1 MVMYRVGVRR
11 KQSRFVADTVFDI
24 STSWLSDKLVCL
36 LRPTAAAFSRSWN
49 QSAMCSFEKKYD
61 SVHTSVGGSLTGSP
75 GMQCSLSC
83 LLLLKPH
90 PQSLSLSFLL
100 RVSTVASSVNL
111 PALWTPALLL
121 TSQLQ
126 RPLCSVYGE
135 DLVVIAVRYLSNK
148 DDRVYAH
155 DWSSLS
161 WATLCSCPS
170 LGSVH
175 LCCLKFRGCW
185 AITSLPLRIASSRN
199 TPDFPLRLTHPG
211 SSHKWNHTG
220 TASWHL
226 LWFHMTQ
233 YF

>member
-1 MVMYRVGVRR
+1 
-11 KQSRFVADTVFDI
+11 
-24 STSWLSDKLVCL
+24 
-36 LRPTAAAFSRSWN
+36 
-49 QSAMCSFEKKYD
+49 
-61 SVHTSVGGSLTGSP
+61 
-75 GMQCSLSC
+75 MQCSLSC

-199 TPDFPLRLTHPG
+199 TPTSLCAWLIPVLHINGITQELPLGIFCDSTWLSIFKACPWCSVNQNFIFYNCWIT
-211 SSHKWNHTG
+211 
-220 TASWHL
+220 
-226 LWFHMTQ
+226 F
-233 YF
+233 